1 MRFWGDIPGG
11 GATVSL
17 HQSRERHCG
26 TMNPGARDIRKT
38 HNYMPVIPPIYRNSE
53 MAGIEDEVRA
63 LEDELQRT
71 PYNKATSKHIGRVK
85 AKIARLKDE
94 AVQRAMKSAGGGEG
108 FTVKKSGDA
117 TVVLVGFPST
127 GKSTL
132 LNTLT
137 GTKSEVAAYAFTTLT
152 VVPGAMEHRGAKIQI
167 LDIPGLIAG
176 AAMGKG
182 RGKEVIGVVRSADM
196 IVILVDVFN
205 SSHVDVLMRELYDA
219 GIRINKPRP
228 DITIKKTSQG
238 GIRVHAVGAL
248 DLDVEEIRAILAES
262 RIMNAD
268 ILIRGNATQDE
279 VIDAMLANR
288 IYIPAFI
295 AVNKVDLVDNK
306 TRKEIAVDLEK
317 RFSMEPE
324 MISAHTGYRMEEIK
338 DRMYD
343 TLGFMRVYLKP
354 QSEAADLEEPLI
366 IRQGSSVEDVCRKLH
381 RDFVDRFRYARVWG
395 HSVKHPGQRVG
406 LTHRFKEGDLVT
418 IIIEH

>member
-1 MRFWGDIPGG
+1 MAI
-11 GATVSL
+11 L
-17 HQSRERHCG
+17 
-26 TMNPGARDIRKT
+26 
-38 HNYMPVIPPIYRNSE
+38 PPIYRNSE
-53 MAGIEDEVRA
+53 MAGIEDDIRA
-63 LEDELQRT
+63 LEEEVQRT
-71 PYNKATSKHIGRVK
+71 PYNKATAKHIGRVK

-94 AVQRAMKSAGGGEG
+94 AVQRAMKSAGGGDG
-108 FTVKKSGDA
+108 YSVKKSGDA

-238 GIRVHAVGAL
+238 GIRVNAVGAL
-248 DLDVEEIRAILAES
+248 DLDVDEIRSILAETK
-262 RIMNAD
+262 IMNAD

-279 VIDAMLANR
+279 VIDAMLGNR
-288 IYIPAFI
+288 IYVPAFI
-295 AVNKVDLVDNK
+295 AVNKVDLVEDI
-306 TRKEIAVDLEK
+306 TRKAIAEDLKE
-317 RFSMEPE
+317 RFSMDPE
-324 MISAHTGYRMEEIK
+324 LISAYTGYHMAETK
-338 DRMYD
+338 DRIYD

-366 IRQGSSVEDVCRKLH
+366 IRRGSSVEEVCRKLH

-406 LTHRFKEGDLVT
+406 LPHRLKEGDLLT